1 VNRTTFEM
9 HEEDGV
15 PVARLSGE
23 VDISRA
29 AAIRLDLLRAL
40 SNLHHGLVVDLRDV
54 SYLDSAGVNVL
65 FEVAE
70 RLSARQQALATV
82 IPDDALIQ
90 RVAKLVNLGAATEIH
105 RDLGEAVASIRALDS
120 SGES

>member
-1 VNRTTFEM
+1 VNGTTFEM
-9 HEEDGV
+9 QERDGV
-15 PVARLSGE
+15 PVAHLSGE

-54 SYLDSAGVNVL
+54 TYLDSAGVNVI

-70 RLSARQQALATV
+70 RLAARQQELATV
-82 IPDDALIQ
+82 IPENALIQ
-90 RVAKLVNLGAATEIH
+90 RVTQLVNLESATQIH
-105 RDLGEAVASIRALDS
+105 QTLDDAVNSIRALTPP
-120 SGES
+120 GES